1 MGHAALDRVF
11 ARWRALGLVML
22 LAMSAGLAGC
32 GAGKPAA
39 EAEHGDEHAGEP
51 AGAHDDEKGDEHA
64 AEEESRG
71 PHGGRLFEA
80 GATRFE
86 LAISEDDGSPSFRGY
101 LLDAKGATIAP
112 TSERLTVQ
120 LTRFGGRVEEISF
133 RTDGD
138 HLHSEQV
145 IGEPHSFTARI
156 RLEAGGAHEWSF
168 EQVESRITLSK
179 EAVQSSGIAV
189 GTAAPTNLDV
199 SVATPGEVRL
209 NAERAVL
216 VRPRFAGVV
225 REMRKQLGAAVR
237 VGDVLAIVQS
247 NESLADYSIVA
258 STAGTVVSRD
268 AAVGQVVSTEQS
280 LYTVA
285 DLSTVWVDFPI
296 PSHLAGRIRAGQR
309 AMIRS
314 EAQADLKTEGRVS
327 YVGPILEKDTRVAHG
342 RVVLDDRG
350 KRWQPG
356 LFVTVD
362 VIVESV
368 RVAVA
373 VPEDAIVRMTDGPAV
388 FRSIGDE
395 FEMQP
400 VTLGRTDGRL
410 TEIVEGLE
418 AGARV
423 ATRNTFLLKAELGK
437 AGASHD
443 H

>member
-1 MGHAALDRVF
+1 MGRF
-11 ARWRALGLVML
+11 AWSRMLKRWRAMALALLLLLSTGLV
-22 LAMSAGLAGC
+22 SC
-32 GAGKPAA
+32 GGGKPAA
-39 EAEHGDEHAGEP
+39 ESDHGEQHVEDQP
-51 AGAHDDEKGDEHA
+51 
-64 AEEESRG
+64 RG

-101 LLDAKGATIAP
+101 LLDARGSTIAP
-112 TSERLTVQ
+112 TSERLTVR
-120 LTRFGGRVEEISF
+120 LTRFGDRVEEITF
-133 RTDGD
+133 RSDGD

-145 IGEPHSFTARI
+145 IGEPHSFTAQI
-156 RLEAGGAHEWSF
+156 RLEAGGTHEWSF
-168 EQVESRITLSK
+168 EQVESRITLSA
-179 EAVQSSGIAV
+179 EAVKSSGIEIAA
-189 GTAAPTNLDV
+189 AAPTTLDV

-216 VRPRFAGVV
+216 VRPRYPGVV

-237 VGDVLAIVQS
+237 VGDVLAVVQS

-258 STAGTVVSRD
+258 STSGTVVSRD
-268 AAVGQVVSTEQS
+268 AAVGQVVGTDHS

-309 AMIRS
+309 ASIRS
-314 EAQADLKTEGRVS
+314 EAQPDLRTEGRVS

-342 RVVLDDRG
+342 RVVLVDRG
-350 KRWQPG
+350 GRWQPG
-356 LFVTVD
+356 LFVTVE
-362 VIVESV
+362 VIVE
-368 RVAVA
+368 RVQVSVA

-388 FRSIGDE
+388 FRSIGNE
-395 FEMQP
+395 FEVQP
-400 VTLGRTDGRL
+400 VVLGRTDGRL
-410 TEIVEGLE
+410 VEIVEGLE
-418 AGARV
+418 AGARI

>member
-1 MGHAALDRVF
+1 MFTRC
-11 ARWRALGLVML
+11 RAMASVL
-22 LAMSAGLAGC
+22 LLLMSAGLVGC
-32 GAGKPAA
+32 GGGRPAS
-39 EAEHGDEHAGEP
+39 EVEHGDEHP
-51 AGAHDDEKGDEHA
+51 
-64 AEEESRG
+64 EEQARG
-71 PHGGRLFEA
+71 PHGGRLFET
-80 GATRFE
+80 GSTRFE

-101 LLDAKGATIAP
+101 LLDAKGATIVP
-112 TSERLTVQ
+112 TSERLIVR
-120 LTRFGGRVEEISF
+120 LTRFGNREEEVTF

-145 IGEPHSFTARI
+145 IGEPHSFTAQI
-156 RLEAGGAHEWSF
+156 QLEAGGIHEWSF
-168 EQVESRITLSK
+168 EQVESRITLSA
-179 EAVQSSGIAV
+179 EAVKSSGIEIAA
-189 GTAAPTNLDV
+189 AAPANLDV

-216 VRPRFAGVV
+216 VRPRFPGMV
-225 REMRKQLGAAVR
+225 REMRKQLGATVR
-237 VGDVLAIVQS
+237 VGDVLAVVQS

-258 STAGTVVSRD
+258 STSGTVVSRD
-268 AAVGQVVSTEQS
+268 AAVGQVVSTDQS

-285 DLSTVWVDFPI
+285 DLSSVWVDFPI

-309 AMIRS
+309 AMMRS
-314 EAQADLKTEGRVS
+314 EAQTDLRTEGRVS

-342 RVVLDDRG
+342 RIVLADRG
-350 KRWQPG
+350 GRWQPG

-395 FEMQP
+395 FEVQP

-410 TEIVEGLE
+410 VEILEGLE
-418 AGARV
+418 AGARI

>member
-1 MGHAALDRVF
+1 MGRIAWSRSL
-11 ARWRALGLVML
+11 ARWRAIALVVLVL
-22 LAMSAGLAGC
+22 LLTASSGIVGC

-39 EAEHGDEHAGEP
+39 EKGHEGEHGSEHV
-51 AGAHDDEKGDEHA
+51 
-64 AEEESRG
+64 EEQSRG

-80 GATRFE
+80 GATRLE

-101 LLDAKGATIAP
+101 LLDTKGRVIAP
-112 TSERLTVQ
+112 TTEQLTVR
-120 LTRFGGRVEEISF
+120 LTRFGGRVEEITF

-138 HLHSEQV
+138 HLHSKQV
-145 IGEPHSFTARI
+145 IGEPHSFTAQI
-156 RLEAGGAHEWSF
+156 QLQSGGTHEWSF
-168 EQVESRITLSK
+168 EQVESRITLSA
-179 EAVQSSGIAV
+179 EAVKSSGIEVGAV
-189 GTAAPTNLDV
+189 GPANLDV

-209 NAERAVL
+209 NSERSVV

-237 VGDVLAIVQS
+237 VGDVLAVVQS

-258 STAGTVVSRD
+258 STSGTVVSRD

-285 DLSTVWVDFPI
+285 DLNTVWVDFPI

-309 AMIRS
+309 ANIRS
-314 EAQADLKTEGRVS
+314 EAQPEQRTEGRVS

-342 RVVLDDRG
+342 RIVLEDRG
-350 KRWQPG
+350 RRWQPG
-356 LFVTVD
+356 RFVTVD

-368 RVAVA
+368 RVTVA
-373 VPEDAIVRMTDGPAV
+373 VPDDAIVRMTDGPAV

-395 FEMQP
+395 FEVQP
-400 VTLGRTDGRL
+400 VTLGRTDGKL

-423 ATRNTFLLKAELGK
+423 ATRQTFLLKAELGK